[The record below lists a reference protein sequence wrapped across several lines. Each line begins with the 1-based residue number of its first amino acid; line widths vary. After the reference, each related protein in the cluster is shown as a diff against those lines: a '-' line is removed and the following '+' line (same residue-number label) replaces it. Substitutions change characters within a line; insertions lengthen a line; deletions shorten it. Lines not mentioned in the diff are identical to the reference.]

1 MIAIAFEKVLVTRRE
16 GMSQLLNTEGIG
28 IAIGKI
34 DDMTLTPEVDNLGQ
48 DPFLI
53 ISISRNAGRN
63 RC

>member
-1 MIAIAFEKVLVTRRE
+1 
-16 GMSQLLNTEGIG
+16 MSQLLNTEGIG

-48 DPFLI
+48 DPFSI